1 MNGCIRRC
9 GRSMTFSILLQLPA
23 AVSLCMDLLKNST
36 GNVGW
41 SRVKSYSRE
50 GSAAVRDSVESAHH
64 EAYLCMWSL
73 PLCNVCNGMGTS
85 IHGSD
90 VMLTSCI

>member
-1 MNGCIRRC
+1 M
-9 GRSMTFSILLQLPA
+9 SFSILLQLPA

-73 PLCNVCNGMGTS
+73 PLCNVCNGMRTS